1 MTAREYLEQYQEAV
15 RRANRYRVEYEEE
28 RILIDAVRSVSDN
41 DGMPHGNGISKPTEK
56 KAMRLADKAA
66 KWKEAE
72 IDALAIRQ
80 EIFETVM
87 KVGGIEADVLVE
99 KFIYLKTWEEVCEA
113 VHYSWESVRL
123 AWHRGEDKLEY
134 ILSVNH

>member
-134 ILSVNH
+134 ILSVKH

>member
-28 RILIDAVRSVSDN
+28 LLLIDAVRSVSDN

-134 ILSVNH
+134 ILSVKH